1 MLLVLKGII
10 ITGSSPGLPNNLA
23 IEGCFYFRSA
33 AQSLLVSVFHRRIP
47 TSSASFYPLS
57 SCHHCEE
64 TLCCHPKNR
73 LSSPSQQEPFLP
85 WTSPFTSS
93 LAGMKTPAKSLCD
106 SSILQAFVS
115 ASQQSSF
122 LEVGGHHQSTYST
135 QSTPCLSGTHDS
147 FFSSF
152 SPFRA
157 KLFTCFKTE
166 IWCLGSELLSIDF
179 RCSR

>member
-1 MLLVLKGII
+1 MFLFSL
-10 ITGSSPGLPNNLA
+10 SSTILA
-23 IEGCFYFRSA
+23 SA
-33 AQSLLVSVFHRRIP
+33 SRIP

-57 SCHHCEE
+57 SCHHCED

-73 LSSPSQQEPFLP
+73 LNSPSQHEPFLP

-93 LAGMKTPAKSLCD
+93 LAGMKTPAKSLHDIAIQC
-106 SSILQAFVS
+106 ILQAFVS

-135 QSTPCLSGTHDS
+135 QSIPCLSGTHCS
-147 FFSSF
+147 SFSSF

-157 KLFTCFKTE
+157 KLFTCLKTE

-179 RCSR
+179 SC